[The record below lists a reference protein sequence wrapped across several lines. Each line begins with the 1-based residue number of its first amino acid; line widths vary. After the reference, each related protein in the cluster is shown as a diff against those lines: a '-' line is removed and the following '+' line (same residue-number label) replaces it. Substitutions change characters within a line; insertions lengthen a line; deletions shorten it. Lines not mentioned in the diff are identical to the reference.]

1 MTIKNILIDLDGT
14 LTDPKAGIH
23 RSICYALEK
32 LGHSLADEDDWTS
45 VESLISELIKYSR

>member
-23 RSICYALEK
+23 RSIRYALEK
-32 LGHSLADEDDWTS
+32 LGHPLADEVDLDWTFGPP
-45 VESLISELIKYSR
+45 LF